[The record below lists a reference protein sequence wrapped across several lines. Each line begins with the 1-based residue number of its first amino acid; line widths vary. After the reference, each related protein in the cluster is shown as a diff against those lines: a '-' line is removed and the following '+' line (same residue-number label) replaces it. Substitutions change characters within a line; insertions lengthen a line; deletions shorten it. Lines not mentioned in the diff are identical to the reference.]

1 MRFEPADRRRVAF
14 ASALTVAAFPAVW
27 LANQDGVVGTTG
39 RPNLAAV
46 GLPAGSGTDEPTSVT
61 AAPIDPMGEVEPLY
75 LSTTPPRP
83 PSEPVEVAFGGGD
96 DELVARARAT
106 YRSAVGRAANGDLA
120 CWYNG
125 IAGGELI
132 TVVNPANGRSIECW
146 TVLRPNDAGDEVV
159 VNSSVFEQLADPTD
173 APVHVEIR
181 Q

>member
-1 MRFEPADRRRVAF
+1 MAF

-27 LANQDGVVGTTG
+27 LANQDGGAATTG
-39 RPNLAAV
+39 RPNVAAV
-46 GLPAGSGTDEPTSVT
+46 GLAAESASDEPPPAT
-61 AAPIDPMGEVEPLY
+61 APPIDPMGDVEPLY

-83 PSEPVEVAFGGGD
+83 PAQPVEVAFGSGD
-96 DELVARARAT
+96 DQVVARARAT
-106 YRSAVGRAANGDLA
+106 YRGSVGRATNGDLA

-146 TVLRPNDAGDEVV
+146 TVLRPDDAADEVV
-159 VNSSVFEQLADPTD
+159 LNSSVFAQLADPTD